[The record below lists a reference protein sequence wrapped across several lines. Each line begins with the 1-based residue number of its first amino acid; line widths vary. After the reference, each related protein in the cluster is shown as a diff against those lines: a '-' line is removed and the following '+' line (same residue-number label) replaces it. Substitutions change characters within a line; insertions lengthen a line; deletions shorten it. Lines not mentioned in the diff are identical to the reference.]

1 FSSSDFSN
9 SSTAANVCADSPT
22 LPFHWS
28 NLGYSRCN
36 GAKSSCHL
44 LTSANKCVR
53 SHLSDSAMSARVG
66 VSMAHSRIKLTQ
78 HAKTPRLP
86 ELTAVPPVRD
96 VQWQDGARQVRAHA
110 RLVLSQVEF
119 CATVTRRRAA

>member
-1 FSSSDFSN
+1 MRSIFSSSAFSN
-9 SSTAANVCADSPT
+9 SRTAASVCADSPA
-22 LPFHWS
+22 LSFHCS
-28 NLGYSRCN
+28 NLRYSRCN
-36 GAKSSCHL
+36 QAKSSCHL

-96 VQWQDGARQVRAHA
+96 VQWQDGAQIGRAH
-110 RLVLSQVEF
+110 V
-119 CATVTRRRAA
+119 